1 MGVRA
6 LVFGGFGDSL
16 GARYEWEGSMTK
28 HIADK
33 RTAPTGSKVAQFLR
47 LSRTPRET
55 WHRPRGSAGSQRL
68 VQFLRIARGREV

>member
-1 MGVRA
+1 
-6 LVFGGFGDSL
+6 
-16 GARYEWEGSMTK
+16 MTK